1 MTRLSVFIVLVAL
14 SITVILS
21 CTQSKSHARG
31 VYMLIDT
38 SGTYKEEIPKAKA
51 IIRFLLGTLSPGDS
65 LAVARI
71 DTASFSEKDII
82 AKMTFDNRPSRAN
95 AQKRLFLEKVEKAL
109 SQVKGS
115 RYTDITGGMLQ
126 AIEFLNETGAG
137 KKYILVFSD
146 LKEELKEGFV
156 RDVPLQL
163 KGFHVVAINV
173 TKLWTDNVNPK
184 DYLDRLEMWR
194 QKVESAG
201 GKWKVLNDL
210 ERPER
215 IFED

>member
-1 MTRLSVFIVLVAL
+1 MKRWFLLIIAGLMML
-14 SITVILS
+14 YG
-21 CTQSKSHARG
+21 CTESKSHAKG
-31 VYMLIDT
+31 VYMLLDT
-38 SGTYKEEIPKAKA
+38 SGTYKAEIPKAKA
-51 IIRFLLGTLSPGDS
+51 IIKYLLGTLSPGDS

-95 AQKRLFLEKVEKAL
+95 AQKRMFLEKVEKAL
-109 SQVKGS
+109 AEVKGS
-115 RYTDITGGMLQ
+115 RYTDITGGILQ

-137 KKYILVFSD
+137 QKYILIFSD
-146 LKEELKEGFV
+146 MKEELKKGFV

-163 KGFHVVAINV
+163 DGFNVVAINV

-194 QKVESAG
+194 KRVESSG
-201 GKWKVLNDL
+201 GRWKVLNDL

-215 IFED
+215 IFQHR

>member
-1 MTRLSVFIVLVAL
+1 MRKWVLVIL
-14 SITVILS
+14 VPLFITVLYS
-21 CTQSKSHARG
+21 CTETKSHARG
-31 VYMLIDT
+31 VYMLLDT

-51 IIRFLLGTLSPGDS
+51 IIKYLLGTLSPGDS

-95 AQKRLFLEKVEKAL
+95 AQKRVFLEKVEKAL
-109 SQVKGS
+109 SEVKGS
-115 RYTDITGGMLQ
+115 RYTDITGGILQ

-137 KKYILVFSD
+137 QKYILIFSD
-146 LKEELKEGFV
+146 MKEELKEGFV

-163 KGFHVVAINV
+163 DGFHVVAINV

-184 DYLDRLEMWR
+184 DYLDRLDMWR
-194 QKVESAG
+194 QKVETAG